1 MELRHLRY
9 FLAIAEEGNF
19 TRAAARLG
27 IGQPPLSQQIKD
39 LEAEVGARLFN
50 RVPHGAELTEAGRAF
65 LERVKGIPLQT
76 ADAIR
81 AAQRA
86 SRGET
91 GRLSLGFTGTSA
103 LNPIVPA
110 CIREFRRAYPE
121 VEIRLE
127 EANSVALV
135 EGLMDGRLD
144 VAVLR
149 PSESDPPELSFYR
162 LAVESL
168 VAVLPA
174 AHPAAKG
181 GRSIDLLSLRDDPI
195 ILTPREIGISLHDS
209 VLAACRTAGFEP
221 TLGQPAPQ
229 FASILS
235 LVSAEQ
241 GVSLVPES
249 MQQLNLKGIVFRK
262 IRGSSHTVNLAIA
275 LQRTRPPQLA
285 VNFVSLARA
294 VSEHSP

>member
-39 LEAEVGARLFN
+39 LKAEVGARLFN

-86 SRGET
+86 SRGVT
-91 GRLSLGFTGTSA
+91 GRLSFGFTGTSA

-110 CIREFRRAYPE
+110 CIREFRRAYPD

-149 PSESDPPELSFYR
+149 PSESDPPELNFYR

-174 AHPAAKG
+174 AHPAAKD
-181 GRSIDLLSLRDDPI
+181 GRSIDLLSLRNDPI

-209 VLAACRTAGFEP
+209 VLSACRAAGFEP

-294 VSEHSP
+294 VSGHF